1 MGSGGE
7 DPPSKNS
14 NADHFTASNKYH
26 STFAT
31 SSPAVSQY
39 DSMRKL
45 TVVHSSDVKPVVP
58 ALETL
63 QTITWGC
70 IDMLVPRE
78 DKEIRMF
85 TSVTVMK

>member
-7 DPPSKNS
+7 DPPLKDS
-14 NADHFTASNKYH
+14 NADHFTASNKYD

-63 QTITWGC
+63 QTISWGC
-70 IDMLVPRE
+70 IDMLVPGKTKR
-78 DKEIRMF
+78 
-85 TSVTVMK
+85 